1 MTKATTTLSPFRD
14 FYSRGIM
21 SQRRANLAYFDW
33 PISSRQ
39 LLFGGSKWVLGN
51 LLELFIKLRQFKT
64 SDDFIGDSKARS
76 GHFRIGFLTNNLDLS
91 LKTST
96 TRTTI
101 LSNFI
106 Q

>member
-1 MTKATTTLSPFRD
+1 MTNATTTLSPFRD

-33 PISSRQ
+33 SISSRQ
-39 LLFGGSKWVLGN
+39 LFFGGSKRVLGN
-51 LLELFIKLRQFKT
+51 LELFIKLRQFKT

-96 TRTTI
+96 TRSTI